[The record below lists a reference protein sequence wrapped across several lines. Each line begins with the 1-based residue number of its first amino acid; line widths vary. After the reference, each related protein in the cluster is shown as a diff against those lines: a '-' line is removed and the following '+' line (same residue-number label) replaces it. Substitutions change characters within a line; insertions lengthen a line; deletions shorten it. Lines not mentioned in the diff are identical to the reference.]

1 LTEFEKIKV
10 RNFLSYGNNWTTFD
24 LKIKSDCNSLRN
36 VLNQIIEET
45 KEAGFSL
52 VLGSADLGKSTGTL
66 SDAHIVK
73 VSQAADHVMWNY
85 INFGVREHLMAAIA
99 NGYLLYSKNSRIW
112 VSTYLAFSDY
122 MRPSIRMAALMNL
135 PSVFIF
141 THDSV
146 FIGGDGPTHQPVEQ
160 LDSLRLIPNICDLRP
175 ANELEMRVCLSKA
188 IRESETVVLILSRE
202 DVYPNNKFILNS
214 NNINEIELGFYTI
227 DSFGINP
234 TIGLVGSG
242 ADLNLL
248 LDSADI
254 LRKLNIEF
262 KVISVP
268 STKWAKIN
276 KKVIQ
281 EQYVNL
287 KNIIIVESSTGLVL
301 SSLFNFCK
309 VKQVIIENF
318 GYSGTSE
325 QLKKQFG
332 YNTNKI
338 IEEVRRLEV

>member
-1 LTEFEKIKV
+1 
-10 RNFLSYGNNWTTFD
+10 
-24 LKIKSDCNSLRN
+24 
-36 VLNQIIEET
+36 
-45 KEAGFSL
+45 
-52 VLGSADLGKSTGTL
+52 
-66 SDAHIVK
+66 
-73 VSQAADHVMWNY
+73 
-85 INFGVREHLMAAIA
+85 
-99 NGYLLYSKNSRIW
+99 
-112 VSTYLAFSDY
+112 
-122 MRPSIRMAALMNL
+122 MAALMNL

-287 KNIIIVESSTGLVL
+287 KNVIIVESSTGLVL